1 MRRYWLIFAQA
12 VTVCLGILFV
22 VTTLRPD
29 LLRLAGPAAG
39 PQSAAAAARPPA
51 ARTQATASYAD
62 GVARAAPS
70 VVNVYTTKHVNVPL
84 IPLPDDPVLRQFFG
98 QVPGVTRRQAS
109 TSLGSGVIVNQDG
122 YVLTNYHVVQAAEAI
137 EVALSDGRRD
147 TAKVVGADP
156 DTDLAVLKLATLRS
170 LPAATLAPDRGLR
183 VGDVVLAI
191 GNPFGVGQTTTL
203 GIVSALGRN
212 GLGLNTYENF
222 IQTDAAINPGNSGGP
237 LIDMRGRVVGINTAI
252 YSRSGGSV
260 GIGFAIPSAM
270 VRLVV
275 DSARA
280 GVKTVK
286 RPWFGARLQSLTAE
300 VADGLGLDRPAGSV
314 VASVVD
320 KGPADQAGL
329 KRSDVIL
336 SVDGVNV
343 DDPESFGYRFATRP
357 IGGTT
362 MLSVLRGGKRISI
375 PVKLVAAPE
384 TRPRDMVKLTSRSP
398 LAGLT
403 VGNMSPALAEE
414 LSIETGN
421 DGVVVSEIEE
431 GSTAANV
438 GFQRGDIIKAL
449 NGEQMTTSRE
459 VEAIL
464 RDRRRAWEVTI
475 IRNGQTITSVF
486 PG

>member
-51 ARTQATASYAD
+51 ARVQATASYAD

-170 LPAATLAPDRGLR
+170 LPTATLAPDRGLR

-222 IQTDAAINPGNSGGP
+222 IQTDAAINPGNSGGA
-237 LIDMRGRVVGINTAI
+237 LVDAAGNLVGINTAI
-252 YSRSGGSV
+252 YSESGGSM
-260 GIGFAIPSAM
+260 GIGFATPIEIARKVMDEIVKTGAVKRGWLGVEPQD
-270 VRLVV
+270 VTPEL
-275 DSARA
+275 ARA
-280 GVKTVK
+280 
-286 RPWFGARLQSLTAE
+286 F
-300 VADGLGLDRPAGSV
+300 GLDRDTTGVIIAGV
-314 VASVVD
+314 MRD
-320 KGPADQAGL
+320 GPAARGGL
-329 KRSDVIL
+329 RVGDIVQSVNGKRMMDTASLLSEIAQLPPGQSAKLGIL
-336 SVDGVNV
+336 RSGKPAELAVVVG
-343 DDPESFGYRFATRP
+343 TRP
-357 IGGTT
+357 
-362 MLSVLRGGKRISI
+362 GK
-375 PVKLVAAPE
+375 
-384 TRPRDMVKLTSRSP
+384 PR
-398 LAGLT
+398 
-403 VGNMSPALAEE
+403 
-414 LSIETGN
+414 
-421 DGVVVSEIEE
+421 
-431 GSTAANV
+431 
-438 GFQRGDIIKAL
+438 
-449 NGEQMTTSRE
+449 
-459 VEAIL
+459 
-464 RDRRRAWEVTI
+464 
-475 IRNGQTITSVF
+475 
-486 PG
+486 